1 MSVNAALAYENGER
15 PISKWYKYDVL
26 GGSSRDL
33 VAALNLDRYS
43 VAFLKEMFLEPV
55 AWHHTSRR
63 YNVTDLYAL
72 RGDWF
77 HLSRAKS
84 RLLLDNPHGWR
95 NSVLVKGFSP
105 HARGYKSVLSHC
117 YLSTKQ
123 LPRSFMRAHTS
134 QARASFPD
142 RSLLCSV
149 LSGWYPPPG
158 LK

>member
-1 MSVNAALAYENGER
+1 MRGRGYLSNRSMSVNAAIAYENGER

-84 RLLLDNPHGWR
+84 RLLQDNPHGWR

-105 HARGYKSVLSHC
+105 HARGCKSMLPHC
-117 YLSTKQ
+117 CLPARCF
-123 LPRSFMRAHTS
+123 PRSFMVHIQRKPNLA
-134 QARASFPD
+134 FLIDP
-142 RSLLCSV
+142 C
-149 LSGWYPPPG
+149 
-158 LK
+158 